1 MIVGLILKLFP
12 NARIINCTRDPV
24 DNCWSIYKNFFPIKT
39 QFVNDFKDITK
50 FYRLYLDTMK
60 FWQKEFPK
68 NIFNLKYETLIEN
81 PKNQIEKT
89 LNFCD
94 LEWDENVMSH
104 HKSPRI
110 IKTLSFE
117 EANKQISKKVHKY
130 ANHAKLHKGPNMC
143 KT

>member
-1 MIVGLILKLFP
+1 MNSLGILEKLLA
-12 NARIINCTRDPV
+12 ARIINCTRDPL
-24 DNCWSIYKNFFPIKT
+24 DNCWSIYKNYFPIKT
-39 QFVNDFKDITK
+39 EFVNDFKDIAK
-50 FYRLYLDTMK
+50 FYKLYLDTMK
-60 FWQKEFPK
+60 FWQKEFPE

-110 IKTLSFE
+110 IKTLSFTILIVQTM
-117 EANKQISKKVHKY
+117 KSFHWRTHCTRLWFTRI
-130 ANHAKLHKGPNMC
+130 
-143 KT
+143 T